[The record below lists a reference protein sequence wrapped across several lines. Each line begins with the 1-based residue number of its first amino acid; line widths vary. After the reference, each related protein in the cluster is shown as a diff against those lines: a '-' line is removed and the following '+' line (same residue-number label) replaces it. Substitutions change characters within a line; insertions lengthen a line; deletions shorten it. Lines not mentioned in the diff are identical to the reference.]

1 MRCVEVPPVLSE
13 RQFPNARH
21 RDAMRCIAIEWS
33 PLWNQLL
40 LVHPC
45 RLLDH
50 LRKRVSGQHADAC
63 LLSRLVLQLERV
75 VPCGSIIP
83 GVLRQLRKVRI
94 RRGER
99 RPRQRSAG
107 EARRPG
113 KRRNTKEWARHQLI
127 AERWVAALG
136 KVALAAEVQ
145 VVIIDRE
152 ARLKIVPAA
161 PGVSRLVG
169 DPARTHRG
177 LASLLSPASKH
188 SLSGAPRRFR

>member
-1 MRCVEVPPVLSE
+1 
-13 RQFPNARH
+13 
-21 RDAMRCIAIEWS
+21 MRCIAIEQR
-33 PLWNQLL
+33 PLRNQLL

-63 LLSRLVLQLERV
+63 LLPRLVLQLERV